1 MQQINIVIG
10 KVLKEEREARH
21 LSQENLAFD
30 AGLHRTYI
38 SQIERGLKNVT
49 VKVLFDIT
57 KAMNMGFVEFITKV
71 NNGIKEL

>member
-1 MQQINIVIG
+1 MQQINLVIG
-10 KVLKEEREARH
+10 KILKEEREARH

-57 KAMNMGFVEFITKV
+57 KALNMDIVEFITKV

>member
-1 MQQINIVIG
+1 MQQINLVIG
-10 KVLKEEREARH
+10 KILKEEREARH

-57 KAMNMGFVEFITKV
+57 KALNMDFVEFITKV
-71 NNGIKEL
+71 DKGIKEL

>member
-10 KVLKEEREARH
+10 SVLKKEREERNI
-21 LSQENLAFD
+21 SQENLAFD

-49 VKVLFDIT
+49 VKVLYDIT
-57 KAMNMGFVEFITKV
+57 TALNMDFVEFIIKV
-71 NNGIKEL
+71 NNGINEL

>member
-57 KAMNMGFVEFITKV
+57 KAMNMDFVEFITKV

>member
-10 KVLKEEREARH
+10 QVLKDEREARH

-57 KAMNMGFVEFITKV
+57 TALNIDFVEFMTKV